1 MSDIVF
7 LSLYQCPQ
15 LVKGN
20 KTTNSDL
27 KALYTITVNPHTF
40 ECCCLFKPLRT
51 AMNVSPTSGNGA
63 SHTHTH
69 TTGYYEDYG
78 ARGSE
83 AAPHVTSNKW
93 RQLAVVTLIL

>member
-63 SHTHTH
+63 SHTHTQQDIMKIMVP
-69 TTGYYEDYG
+69 EG
-78 ARGSE
+78 AKQ
-83 AAPHVTSNKW
+83 H
-93 RQLAVVTLIL
+93 LM